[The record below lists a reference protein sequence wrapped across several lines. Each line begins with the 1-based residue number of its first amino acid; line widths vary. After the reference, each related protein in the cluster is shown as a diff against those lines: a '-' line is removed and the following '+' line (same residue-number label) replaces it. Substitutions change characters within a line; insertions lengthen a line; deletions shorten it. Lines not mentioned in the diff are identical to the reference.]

1 MLFCIQRTPQ
11 TGHSAAL
18 AVTGRESQLG
28 PYRPW
33 LYQSIPE
40 KRHCSQHKHL
50 WNSSNNKPPLTMLTG
65 VLISCNTE
73 ASNPAFLMP
82 ETELQKIQELNT
94 ECSSTLSNLITTAQF
109 PSKNTTEQS
118 FPWNETTAPEVL
130 CSLDQ
135 QNAPPNKGIQS

>member
-1 MLFCIQRTPQ
+1 
-11 TGHSAAL
+11 
-18 AVTGRESQLG
+18 
-28 PYRPW
+28 
-33 LYQSIPE
+33 
-40 KRHCSQHKHL
+40 
-50 WNSSNNKPPLTMLTG
+50 MLTG

-94 ECSSTLSNLITTAQF
+94 ECSSTLFNLITTAQF
-109 PSKNTTEQS
+109 PSKNTT
-118 FPWNETTAPEVL
+118 ETTAPEVL